1 MKSIRIKPV
10 LTVSAL
16 VLGAAVA
23 YAPSIGAAADY
34 SGKTIQIVIPT
45 KEGGGTDKYGRIFA
59 QFIGKHLPGNP
70 NVISVNKPGGGGVK
84 ASNWFENKARKDG
97 TVILATGGTVQTSF
111 VFGGKKVKF
120 DLLGWNPIVLSPF
133 GICLQARKELGVNG
147 KDAVADV
154 KALRKAG
161 AKGRLLMGD
170 KHATGSALGSFVSYD
185 FLGFPNVKPL
195 FGLSSGK
202 RRKAIVRGELQ
213 LSIDTVIKCK
223 QNHKKLSEQ
232 GVITYAS
239 LGFAKPDGSIGRD
252 PIMPDLPHVGE
263 IYEKLNGK
271 KPSGLQWRAVKS
283 LINIISMAN
292 KGLWLPK
299 GASKDV
305 IETYSKAIKA
315 VYKDKKFKKLTK
327 KRFGNNPQ
335 SFGKDATAVV
345 RRGAGLDPEVKKW
358 IMKFVK
364 TNLVGS

>member
-1 MKSIRIKPV
+1 MRRTHFKSA
-10 LTVSAL
+10 LTLGAL
-16 VLGAAVA
+16 VLGAGIIA
-23 YAPSIGAAADY
+23 APIASHAADY
-34 SGKTIQIVIPT
+34 SGKTIQVVIPT

-59 QFIGKHLPGNP
+59 SFLGKHLPGNP
-70 NVISVNKPGGGGVK
+70 SVISVNKPGGGGVK
-84 ASNWFENKARKDG
+84 GANWFESKARKDG
-97 TVILATGGTVQTSF
+97 TVILATGGTIQTSF

-161 AKGRLLMGD
+161 AKDRLLMGD

-185 FLGFPNVKPL
+185 FLGIPNVKPL

-202 RRKAIVRGELQ
+202 RRKAIKRGELQ

-223 QNHKKLSEQ
+223 KNHKKLTKQ

-239 LGFAKPDGSIGRD
+239 FGFAKPDGSIGRD

-263 IYEKLNGK
+263 LYEKLNGK

-305 IETYSKAIKA
+305 VETYAKTIKAI
-315 VYKDKKFKKLTK
+315 YKDKKFKKLTK
-327 KRFGNNPQ
+327 KRFGKNPQ
-335 SFGKDATAVV
+335 SFGKDAITVV
-345 RRGAGLDPEVKKW
+345 RRGAGIDPEVKKW
-358 IMKFVK
+358 ILKFVK